1 MSAGGRPLKG
11 PASGRFGHKGRKL
24 PAGRC
29 ACLASVLSGAGVCLA
44 VWQYIY
50 FSRTCF
56 RVPDVSGFRMKSFP
70 TEGIYGR
77 GLSRIRD
84 LRTQA
89 ATDRYGDPMCNQP
102 GTLKYMIASV
112 CVRRNREEAMQ
123 GRFRGGAEV
132 ARTSVGLCRAFVV
145 RPADFP
151 PGRRRHG
158 MRRRRTACTIR
169 TELTMFAEM
178 RIVSGPVAQAAERAF
193 LFAVTASRRSFPDDS
208 RASL

>member
-1 MSAGGRPLKG
+1 
-11 PASGRFGHKGRKL
+11 
-24 PAGRC
+24 
-29 ACLASVLSGAGVCLA
+29 
-44 VWQYIY
+44 
-50 FSRTCF
+50 
-56 RVPDVSGFRMKSFP
+56 
-70 TEGIYGR
+70 
-77 GLSRIRD
+77 
-84 LRTQA
+84 
-89 ATDRYGDPMCNQP
+89 
-102 GTLKYMIASV
+102 
-112 CVRRNREEAMQ
+112 MQ

-193 LFAVTASRRSFPDDS
+193 LLAVTASRRSFPDDS

>member
-1 MSAGGRPLKG
+1 
-11 PASGRFGHKGRKL
+11 
-24 PAGRC
+24 
-29 ACLASVLSGAGVCLA
+29 
-44 VWQYIY
+44 
-50 FSRTCF
+50 
-56 RVPDVSGFRMKSFP
+56 
-70 TEGIYGR
+70 
-77 GLSRIRD
+77 
-84 LRTQA
+84 
-89 ATDRYGDPMCNQP
+89 MCNIP
-102 GTLKYMIASV
+102 DTLKYMIASV
-112 CVRRNREEAMQ
+112 RIRRNRGEAMQ

-169 TELTMFAEM
+169 MELTMFAEM

-193 LFAVTASRRSFPDDS
+193 LLATTTSRRSFPDDS